1 MDKLQKAKQ
10 EKAESGWFPGTQAPL
25 GYVIKKRKGK
35 AERWSEIIPDPDKN
49 KVLQVQLEF
58 ELRAAGLSYPSI
70 HRAVLAQ
77 GFIPPEEITGYHF
90 TSIEKRIK
98 NPFYAG
104 RFRWGGKE
112 YDGRHELI
120 VPPHVFR
127 AAQNFLRRKPRSR
140 DLRLSF
146 LSCAECACAIS
157 FDSKSYVTASGERRT
172 FSYYRC
178 TNRTGFHASMKG
190 YFVPEN
196 HVWKQIDALIMRIQL
211 WPTLARKIAQT
222 LNDSR
227 ADYIAAKKNE
237 IVAVDCQMTALDR
250 QEDQSLQALAAGRKT
265 HSEFNE
271 VRLDARGVRNRLL
284 ERSSRL
290 HSEII
295 FSRNE
300 SEASIFDLADEMRA
314 LYLAQSAEEKIAL
327 VDLIYTNLRL
337 RGPHLEADFKN
348 PFRELMQVQ
357 PSTLN

>member
-1 MDKLQKAKQ
+1 MDKFQTAKQ

-35 AERWSEIIPDPDKN
+35 TERWSEIVPDPDKN
-49 KVLQVQLEF
+49 KVLQVQVEF
-58 ELRAAGLSYPSI
+58 ELRAAGLSYPAI
-70 HRAVLAQ
+70 HKAVLAQ
-77 GFIPPEEITGYHF
+77 GLIPSEEIAGYHF

-104 RFRWGGKE
+104 RFRWKGKE
-112 YDGRHELI
+112 YEGRHELI

-127 AAQNFLRRKPRSR
+127 AAQSFLRRKPRSH
-140 DLRLSF
+140 DLRISF
-146 LSCAECACAIS
+146 LSCAECDCAIS
-157 FDSKSYVTASGERRT
+157 FDSKSYVTASGEQRT

-190 YFVPEN
+190 RFVPEN
-196 HVWKQIDALIMRIQL
+196 HVWQQINKLISRLQL

-222 LNDSR
+222 LNESR

-237 IVAVDCQMTALDR
+237 IVAVDCQMTALER
-250 QEDQSLQALAAGRKT
+250 QEDQFLQELVAGRKT

-271 VRLDARGVRNRLL
+271 VRLDVRSVRNRLY

-300 SEASIFDLADEMRA
+300 SEATILDLAEEMKT
-314 LYLAQSAEEKIAL
+314 LFLAQTAEEKLSL

-337 RGPHLEADFKN
+337 RGRHLEADFKS
-348 PFRELMQVQ
+348 PFRELMQAE